1 MRESRDSIRFLINTQ
16 VQSHTLLRRGFGTSV
31 PFIYICKRNHN
42 ILNWLWNYPFLC
54 WLWGYDALHVWK
66 IDYWKAKGIPLVVK
80 VCIKPTIQ
88 DLNVKIQVGINSC
101 HNSLWFSYV
110 LIQWKCSQYKN
121 FLKYLK
127 GSHSGVWKYLIWLF
141 SLFLVVQTEN
151 VMSLPYLICQTSLIS
166 TKVMYH
172 PHVYMC
178 TNFISRYKHQNKCM
192 QLVVL

>member
-1 MRESRDSIRFLINTQ
+1 MRESRDSVRFLINTQ

-54 WLWGYDALHVWK
+54 WFWGYDALHVWK

-80 VCIKPTIQ
+80 VCTKPTIQ

-101 HNSLWFSYV
+101 HNSLWFSYA
-110 LIQWKCSQYKN
+110 LIQWKYSQYKN

-141 SLFLVVQTEN
+141 SLFFGSANRECYVVTIFDMPDFTDLYQ
-151 VMSLPYLICQTSLIS
+151 S
-166 TKVMYH
+166 
-172 PHVYMC
+172 HVPSPCLYMHK
-178 TNFISRYKHQNKCM
+178 FHLQ
-192 QLVVL
+192 V